1 MKAWQSISS
10 SSSSSSSSSHKMA
23 KASSSTPTT
32 VHTTTTTTFIGAST
46 TTGDHHHPSDG
57 LEILPSSRRRQLLL
71 QVPKVVAI
79 VATATSTIMLPHN
92 QVCNAAAAPGMTAES
107 ARDQWKQA
115 ATVLNDLLQNWST
128 DKWAEEVG
136 GGDIIRTNLGTQG
149 GTSPL
154 FQIEKAFKVLRD
166 SEYVEDFIEFQ
177 ETVDEFIEALYR
189 ADSMASSSNNKTGS
203 GKQTSPAVF
212 IEQSKDEVIK
222 MQAIAKKLTNQIK

>member
-1 MKAWQSISS
+1 LP
-10 SSSSSSSSSHKMA
+10 
-23 KASSSTPTT
+23 SSTSASTSAAAAAAAAASP
-32 VHTTTTTTFIGAST
+32 TTFIDTNT
-46 TTGDHHHPSDG
+46 TTHHHPSDG

-71 QVPKVVAI
+71 QVPTMTAI
-79 VATATSTIMLPHN
+79 VATTTSIATIMLSHN
-92 QVCNAAAAPGMTAES
+92 QVCNAAAAAPGMTADS

-136 GGDIIRTNLGTQG
+136 GGDIIRTQLGTQG
-149 GTSPL
+149 ATSPL

-166 SEYVEDFIEFQ
+166 SDYVDDFIEFQ

-203 GKQTSPAVF
+203 GKQTSPVVF

-222 MQAIAKKLTNQIK
+222 MQTIAKKLTNQIK